1 MMAKFPLIPEE
12 TRMRRL
18 LDVPSKIRMVL
29 DTDTYNEIDDQF
41 ALTYALLSPEKLQVE
56 AVYAAPF
63 HNSRSSSPADGMEKS
78 YEEILRLL
86 EKLGHD
92 PDGFAFK
99 GSTDYLQDKNTPQ
112 DNPAVQDLIAK
123 AMASPDDDPLYV
135 VAIGAI
141 TNVASA
147 VLLQP
152 EIIEK
157 IVIVWLGGHALHWEH
172 TREFNL
178 FQDVL
183 SAQVLLDCGVPF
195 VLVPCSGVTTHLTT
209 TLPELQHYIAGKG
222 AIGDYLVEIFE
233 AYKPNN
239 FGRSSVIWDMATI
252 AYLINSAWTPANLV
266 HSPILNDNITWS
278 IDQSRHFI
286 NYVYFVR
293 RDPIWADFFTKIANH
308 SG

>member
-1 MMAKFPLIPEE
+1 MTFPLIMEE
-12 TRMRRL
+12 HRIRRL
-18 LDVPSKIRMVL
+18 LDFPTKIRMVL

-63 HNSRSSSPADGMEKS
+63 HNSRSSSAADGMEKS

-92 PDGFAFK
+92 SDGFAFK
-99 GSTDYLQDKNTPQ
+99 GSTDYLNDKNTPQ

-123 AMASPDDDPLYV
+123 AMASSADDPLYV

-147 VLLQP
+147 VLIQP

-183 SAQVLLDCGVPF
+183 SAQVLFDCGVPF
-195 VLVPCSGVTTHLTT
+195 VLVPCYGVTTHLTT

-233 AYKPNN
+233 AYKSNN
-239 FGRSSVIWDMATI
+239 FGRSSVIWDMVPI
-252 AYLINSAWTPANLV
+252 AYLINEAWTPSNLV

-278 IDQSRHFI
+278 VDQSRHFI
-286 NYVYFVR
+286 KYVNFVN
-293 RDPIWADFFTKIANH
+293 RDPIWADFFTKIANQ
-308 SG
+308 GR